1 MKEINGKIVFIENET
16 PKFTNGSFGQ
26 VNEKGDFIMHF
37 FHEYPDNP
45 DSFKLVFDD
54 NGAVTQSFEEQVPS
68 KRVHTSLVMNVET
81 AKSIADW
88 INRNV
93 EFYKDLIENKKT
105 QQ

>member
-37 FHEYPDNP
+37 FHEYPNNP
-45 DSFKLVFDD
+45 DSFKLVVDD
-54 NGAVTQSFEEQVPS
+54 NGAVTQSFEEQAPS

-88 INRNV
+88 INRN
-93 EFYKDLIENKKT
+93 IEVYNEVKANQKE
-105 QQ
+105 QH